1 MAGAQRYQH
10 HQQYLYPSG
19 FFQQGILCQCH
30 RQHFPGEHKGM
41 ICNKNKAA
49 RNLKKSG
56 LLAWCRWWD
65 SNPHGFPSDFES
77 LASAIPPHRLIWIW
91 MRFARFFGNWRDVQ
105 EGCWNLSTANRS
117 KTFAA
122 SLKFQMGA
130 RSREADFESPS
141 SAIPTHRLMFRT
153 LFIIPDSLPKIKT
166 KNQRGNLP
174 PAACF
179 FCAGRW
185 TEPAPG
191 GILGADVLHHR
202 RV

>member
-1 MAGAQRYQH
+1 MT
-10 HQQYLYPSG
+10 
-19 FFQQGILCQCH
+19 
-30 RQHFPGEHKGM
+30 
-41 ICNKNKAA
+41 CNKNKAA
-49 RNLKKSG
+49 RNLKKAG
-56 LLAWCRWWD
+56 LLDWCRWWD

-91 MRFARFFGNWRDVQ
+91 MRFARFFGSWRDVQ
-105 EGCWNLSTANRS
+105 EGCWNLSTANRP

>member
-1 MAGAQRYQH
+1 MTSAQQATFIHIWISPVRYPRRMQSLISSRKTPKYKKLSRKRKTA
-10 HQQYLYPSG
+10 QNLS
-19 FFQQGILCQCH
+19 ILSC
-30 RQHFPGEHKGM
+30 FMME
-41 ICNKNKAA
+41 
-49 RNLKKSG
+49 
-56 LLAWCRWWD
+56 CRWWD
-65 SNPHGFPSDFES
+65 SNPHGFPNDFES
-77 LASAIPPHRLIWIW
+77 FASAIPPHRLI
-91 MRFARFFGNWRDVQ
+91 FNFGTLVPVSEDWRDVQ
-105 EGCWNLSTANRS
+105 EGCKKSCFGKPS
-117 KTFAA
+117 KFNEH
-122 SLKFQMGA
+122 SWI
-130 RSREADFESPS
+130 SRTYTENHEADFESPS

-153 LFIIPDSLPKIKT
+153 LLIIPDSLPKIKT